1 MITYYEMIDYIEKMK
16 TSPRD
21 DKNITFL
28 STNKIYMPGNVLYRF
43 IDHIVD
49 LIRTRLNKSIDDFIL
64 KIKTIGN
71 NENLFS
77 LEILEIKKEI
87 TYVTK
92 IAKNVN
98 IPEENKNKLKQ
109 TITNFANEVE
119 EILENNARRIDTT
132 GKLLNI
138 VKNHQLNKM
147 EV

>member
-49 LIRTRLNKSIDDFIL
+49 LIRTRLNKSLDDFIL
-64 KIKTIGN
+64 KIKTIGKD
-71 NENLFS
+71 ENLFS

-87 TYVTK
+87 NYV
-92 IAKNVN
+92 INISNCIN
-98 IPEENKNKLKQ
+98 IPEENKTKLKE
-109 TITNFANEVE
+109 TITHFANEVE
-119 EILENNARRIDTT
+119 EILENNARKIDTT
-132 GKLLNI
+132 GRFLSIIKS
-138 VKNHQLNKM
+138 HQLNKM

>member
-21 DKNITFL
+21 DKNIVFL
-28 STNKIYMPGNVLYRF
+28 KSNKIYMPGNVLYRF
-43 IDHIVD
+43 IDHITD
-49 LIRTRLNKSIDDFIL
+49 LIRTRLNKSIDDFIS
-64 KIKTIGN
+64 KIKTIGSD
-71 NENLFS
+71 ENLFS
-77 LEILEIKKEI
+77 LEILEIKKEVN
-87 TYVTK
+87 YVIS

-98 IPEENKNKLKQ
+98 IPEENKNKLKE

-132 GKLLNI
+132 GKLLTI

>member
-16 TSPRD
+16 ASPRD

-49 LIRTRLNKSIDDFIL
+49 LIRTRLNKSLDDFIL
-64 KIKTIGN
+64 KIKTISKD
-71 NENLFS
+71 ENLFS
-77 LEILEIKKEI
+77 LEVLEIKKEI
-87 TYVTK
+87 NYV
-92 IAKNVN
+92 INISNCVN
-98 IPEENKNKLKQ
+98 IPEENKNKLKE

-132 GKLLNI
+132 GRFLSIIKS
-138 VKNHQLNKM
+138 HQLNKM